1 MSAPLPGISLTPS
14 RICLGTVVFGSYIG
28 RDESFRVMDAFVEA
42 GGNFFDT
49 AHIYSAWIEGHWGT
63 SERTLGE
70 WVRARGSREDIIV
83 ATKGGHSPIEDT
95 EKIGRLSRA
104 DLEHDLAES
113 LDRLQLDYVD
123 LYYIHFDEP
132 SRPVGEI
139 VESLAALQSSGRIR
153 AYGLSNCTTD
163 RIQAANDYAAKN
175 DLPPCVASQPWFSL
189 GAVANGPKA
198 QSPTRE
204 DDDHLRAWHFKS
216 GLPMVPYS
224 SQANGYFGSANV
236 AWAKGGFQGEPKLAS
251 SFDSP
256 ANRRRLLRT
265 IDLAEKKDCT
275 PNQIAL
281 AYLLNQPFP
290 IYPVIGTGNP
300 DHAREALG
308 SVGISL
314 TDEERASLF
323 R

>member
-1 MSAPLPGISLTPS
+1 MAARLSGISLTPS
-14 RICLGTVVFGSYIG
+14 RICLGSVVFGSYIG

-70 WVRARGSREDIIV
+70 WVRARGNRRDLII

-104 DLEHDLAES
+104 DLEHDLSES
-113 LDRLQLDYVD
+113 LERLQLDYVD

-132 SRPVGEI
+132 NRPVGEI
-139 VESLAALQSSGRIR
+139 IDSLAELKSSGRIR
-153 AYGLSNCTTD
+153 AYGLSNFTTD

-175 DLPPCVASQPWFSL
+175 DLPLCVASQPWFSL
-189 GAVANGPKA
+189 GAVANGAKA
-198 QSPTRE
+198 ETPTRE
-204 DDDHLRAWHFKS
+204 EEDPLRAWHVES
-216 GLPMVPYS
+216 GLPMIPYS
-224 SQANGYFGSANV
+224 SQANGYFGAANV
-236 AWAKGGFQGEPKLAS
+236 AWAKDGFQGEPKLAG

-281 AYLLNQPFP
+281 AYLLNQPFS
-290 IYPVIGTGNP
+290 IYPIIGTGNP
-300 DHAREALG
+300 DHAREAHG
-308 SVGISL
+308 AVGVTL

>member
-1 MSAPLPGISLTPS
+1 MSAPLAGISLTPS
-14 RICLGTVVFGSYIG
+14 RICLGSVVFGSYIS
-28 RDESFRVMDAFVEA
+28 RDESFRVMDAFAEA
-42 GGNFFDT
+42 RGNFLDT

-70 WVRARGSREDIIV
+70 WVRARGNREDIIV
-83 ATKGGHSPIEDT
+83 ATKGGHSPMEDT

-104 DLEHDLAES
+104 DLEHDLSES

-139 VESLAALQSSGRIR
+139 IDSLAALKSSGRIL
-153 AYGLSNCTTD
+153 AYGLSNFTTD

-198 QSPTRE
+198 ESPTRE
-204 DDDHLRAWHFKS
+204 EEDPLRAWHLES
-216 GLPMVPYS
+216 GLPMIPYS
-224 SQANGYFGSANV
+224 SQANGYFGAANV
-236 AWAKGGFQGEPKLAS
+236 AWAKDGFQGEPKLAG

-256 ANRRRLLRT
+256 ANRRRLLRAS
-265 IDLAEKKDCT
+265 DLAEKKDCT

-290 IYPVIGTGNP
+290 IYPIIGTGNP

-308 SVGISL
+308 AVDITL
-314 TDEERASLF
+314 TGEERSSLF

>member
-1 MSAPLPGISLTPS
+1 MSAPLPGISLIPS
-14 RICLGTVVFGSYIG
+14 RICLGSVVFGSYIS
-28 RDESFRVMDAFVEA
+28 RDESFRVMDAFADA

-70 WVRARGSREDIIV
+70 WVRARGNREDLII

-104 DLEHDLAES
+104 DLEQDLSES

-139 VESLAALQSSGRIR
+139 IDSLAALKSSGRIL
-153 AYGLSNCTTD
+153 AYGLSNFTTD
-163 RIQAANDYAAKN
+163 RIQAANDYAAKH
-175 DLPPCVASQPWFSL
+175 DLPLCAASQPWFSL

-198 QSPTRE
+198 QSPTPEE
-204 DDDHLRAWHFKS
+204 DDPLRAWHLES
-216 GLPMVPYS
+216 GLPMIPYS

-236 AWAKGGFQGEPKLAS
+236 AWAKAGFQGEPKLAG

-265 IDLAEKKDCT
+265 IDLAEKKGCT
-275 PNQIAL
+275 PNQVAL

-290 IYPVIGTGNP
+290 IYPIIGTGNP
-300 DHAREALG
+300 DHAREVHGA
-308 SVGISL
+308 VGVTL